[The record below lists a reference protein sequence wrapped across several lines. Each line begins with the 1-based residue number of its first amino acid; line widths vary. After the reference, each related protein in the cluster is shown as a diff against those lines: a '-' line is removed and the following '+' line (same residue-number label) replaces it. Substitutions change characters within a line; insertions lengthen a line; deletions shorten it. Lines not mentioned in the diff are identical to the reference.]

1 MTPFPTRKKCLFPA
15 LVFLFA
21 LFFACGCNY
30 HGRLKRNLYHATPFD
45 EKIEASVLVPADQF
59 LQQTFSFKDPNISRT
74 QTFVLRTNDGA
85 AVAVADALGTLFS
98 RVEVDAYTRRSQY
111 DYVAEVDYAVTR
123 SDYLIDCRAHWDER
137 SFLWFRKYYVPQVT
151 THLKLTLRNPH
162 TRQPVLQQS
171 AQRTSFVEYGTVSQV
186 FYFTNRATL
195 SLLYPVFGPAYAH
208 SAGKDLAKT
217 LEKDLVSCLKEIM
230 PKLAENRLLFSKT
243 HKAEA
248 FPRNDAA
255 FRPLLE
261 KVVFLEVDDGIG
273 SGFFISP
280 DGYLLTNAHVV
291 GNNRDVRYYLYQDLP
306 FETGRADTPQRYARV
321 VKKNTKRDLAL
332 LKAEGEFPYFEL
344 ETDRSRYKTGA
355 TVWALGNPMAE
366 KWAVTEGIISAISNK
381 NGWDVLQT
389 DAAISQGN
397 SGGPLVAR
405 DSGKVLGITFGGIPS
420 GDGVGFVQTAF
431 EVQRT
436 LGLSFPIDEERLE
449 AEETAALPLHKQK

>member
-1 MTPFPTRKKCLFPA
+1 MTPFPTRKKRLFPV
-15 LVFLFA
+15 LLFLFA

-243 HKAEA
+243 HEAEA

-291 GNNRDVRYYLYQDLP
+291 GSNRDVRYYLYQDLP

-344 ETDRSRYKTGA
+344 
-355 TVWALGNPMAE
+355 
-366 KWAVTEGIISAISNK
+366 
-381 NGWDVLQT
+381 
-389 DAAISQGN
+389 
-397 SGGPLVAR
+397 
-405 DSGKVLGITFGGIPS
+405 
-420 GDGVGFVQTAF
+420 
-431 EVQRT
+431 
-436 LGLSFPIDEERLE
+436 
-449 AEETAALPLHKQK
+449 